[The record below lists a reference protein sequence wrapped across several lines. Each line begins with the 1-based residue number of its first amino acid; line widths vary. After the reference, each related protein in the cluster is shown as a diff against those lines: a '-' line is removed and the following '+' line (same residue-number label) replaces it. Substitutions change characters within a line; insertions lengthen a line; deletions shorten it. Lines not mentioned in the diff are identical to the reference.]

1 MNMKHFSR
9 LAMLCGAVAGAGGWI
24 AAPEARAVGT
34 PVAPPAVYGP
44 GVWQG
49 KATAVV
55 RVLDRLD
62 AHVEMISV
70 PAGTTA
76 HYKSLDITAGRCLE
90 RPATLSPDAA
100 GWLELHDTHPD
111 GATFKGWMLAAE
123 PGLGVFESAV
133 YDVRMVRCEG
143 ANVEPMAP
151 ALPVPAVPVLTP
163 APAGAD
169 QPASP
174 APASGAPGA
183 DALQPPSGSSSLP
196 ATGDAPG
203 ATPEAGGEY

>member
-1 MNMKHFSR
+1 MSKKHFSP
-9 LAMLCGAVAGAGGWI
+9 LALLGGLMAVAAGGWMV
-24 AAPEARAVGT
+24 APSDAQAVGT
-34 PVAPPAVYGP
+34 PLAPPAIYGQ

-49 KATAVV
+49 KGTAVV

-70 PAGTTA
+70 PTGTTA
-76 HYKSLDITAGRCLE
+76 HYKSLDISAGRCLE
-90 RPATLSPDAA
+90 RPKTLSPDAA

-143 ANVEPMAP
+143 ADVAPMTP
-151 ALPVPAVPVLTP
+151 PLPTPAVPVLTP
-163 APAGAD
+163 SAGDQSAPTGDVPGNGGSHAPAGSGAPPAGEAL
-169 QPASP
+169 PASP
-174 APASGAPGA
+174 ES
-183 DALQPPSGSSSLP
+183 
-196 ATGDAPG
+196 
-203 ATPEAGGEY
+203 GGEY

>member
-1 MNMKHFSR
+1 MSMKHFSR
-9 LAMLCGAVAGAGGWI
+9 LALLGGMMVAAGGCWVV
-24 AAPEARAVGT
+24 ATPSAQAVGT
-34 PVAPPAVYGP
+34 PLAPPVVYGQ

-49 KATAVV
+49 KGTAVV

-70 PAGTTA
+70 PTGTTA
-76 HYKSLDITAGRCLE
+76 HYKSLDISAGRCLE
-90 RPATLSPDAA
+90 RPKILSPDAA

-143 ANVEPMAP
+143 ADVAPMTP
-151 ALPVPAVPVLTP
+151 PLPTPVVPVLTP
-163 APAGAD
+163 SAGDQSAPTGDGAGNGGSHAPSGSGTPPAGDAP
-169 QPASP
+169 PASP
-174 APASGAPGA
+174 ES
-183 DALQPPSGSSSLP
+183 
-196 ATGDAPG
+196 
-203 ATPEAGGEY
+203 GGEY

>member
-1 MNMKHFSR
+1 MSKKHFSP
-9 LAMLCGAVAGAGGWI
+9 LAFLGGLMAVATGGWMV
-24 AAPEARAVGT
+24 APSDAQAVGT
-34 PVAPPAVYGP
+34 PLAPPAVYGQ

-49 KATAVV
+49 KGTAVV

-70 PAGTTA
+70 PTGTTA
-76 HYKSLDITAGRCLE
+76 HYKSLDISAGRCLE
-90 RPATLSPDAA
+90 RPKTLSPDAA

-143 ANVEPMAP
+143 ADVAPMTP
-151 ALPVPAVPVLTP
+151 PLPTPAVPVLTP
-163 APAGAD
+163 SAGDQSAPTGDVPGNGGSHAPAGSGAPPAGD
-169 QPASP
+169 ALPASP
-174 APASGAPGA
+174 ES
-183 DALQPPSGSSSLP
+183 
-196 ATGDAPG
+196 
-203 ATPEAGGEY
+203 GGEY

>member
-1 MNMKHFSR
+1 MSKKHFSPQA
-9 LAMLCGAVAGAGGWI
+9 LLGGLMAVAAGGWV
-24 AAPEARAVGT
+24 AAPSDAQAVGT
-34 PVAPPAVYGP
+34 PLAPPAVYGQ

-49 KATAVV
+49 KGTAVV

-70 PAGTTA
+70 PTGTTA
-76 HYKSLDITAGRCLE
+76 HYKSLDISAGRCLE
-90 RPATLSPDAA
+90 RPKTLSPDAA

-143 ANVEPMAP
+143 ADVAPMTP
-151 ALPVPAVPVLTP
+151 PLPTPVVPVLTP
-163 APAGAD
+163 SAGDQSAPTGDVPGNGGSHAPAGSGAPPAGD
-169 QPASP
+169 ALPASP
-174 APASGAPGA
+174 ES
-183 DALQPPSGSSSLP
+183 
-196 ATGDAPG
+196 
-203 ATPEAGGEY
+203 GGEY

>member
-1 MNMKHFSR
+1 MKHFSR
-9 LAMLCGAVAGAGGWI
+9 LAALGGLI
-24 AAPEARAVGT
+24 AAASGWSVTPKAQAVGT
-34 PVAPPAVYGP
+34 PLAPPAVYAP

-49 KATAVV
+49 KGTAVV

-62 AHVEMISV
+62 AHVEVLTI

-76 HYKSLDITAGRCLE
+76 HYKSLDLTAGRCLE
-90 RPATLSPDAA
+90 RPKTLSPDAA

-143 ANVEPMAP
+143 ADVAPMAP
-151 ALPVPAVPVLTP
+151 PLPTPAAPVLAPSGGDKP
-163 APAGAD
+163 ASDATRAGSSAPPAGD
-169 QPASP
+169 T
-174 APASGAPGA
+174 
-183 DALQPPSGSSSLP
+183 PP
-196 ATGDAPG
+196 
-203 ATPEAGGEY
+203 ATPESGGEY

>member
-1 MNMKHFSR
+1 MSMKHFSR
-9 LAMLCGAVAGAGGWI
+9 LAALSSLLAVTVAVTVTGPGGLGMVP
-24 AAPEARAVGT
+24 AALAVGT
-34 PVAPPAVYGP
+34 PLAPPAVYGS

-49 KATAVV
+49 KGTAVV

-62 AHVEMISV
+62 AHVEVISV

-90 RPATLSPDAA
+90 RPKTLSPDAA

-123 PGLGVFESAV
+123 PGMGVFESAV

-143 ANVEPMAP
+143 ADVAPMAP
-151 ALPVPAVPVLTP
+151 PLPTPAVPVLAP
-163 APAGAD
+163 SGEDKSAPAQGAPGSD
-169 QPASP
+169 APPAGDAPPASP
-174 APASGAPGA
+174 ES
-183 DALQPPSGSSSLP
+183 
-196 ATGDAPG
+196 
-203 ATPEAGGEY
+203 GGEY

>member
-1 MNMKHFSR
+1 MSKKHFSP
-9 LAMLCGAVAGAGGWI
+9 LAFLGGLMAVAAGGWVV
-24 AAPEARAVGT
+24 APSDAQAVGT
-34 PVAPPAVYGP
+34 PLAPPAVYGQ

-49 KATAVV
+49 KGTAVV

-70 PAGTTA
+70 PTGTTA
-76 HYKSLDITAGRCLE
+76 HYKSLDISAGRCLE
-90 RPATLSPDAA
+90 RPKTLSPDAA

-143 ANVEPMAP
+143 ADVAPMTP
-151 ALPVPAVPVLTP
+151 PLPTPAVPELTP
-163 APAGAD
+163 SAGDQSAPTGDVPGNGGNHAPAGSGAPPAGD
-169 QPASP
+169 ALPASP
-174 APASGAPGA
+174 ES
-183 DALQPPSGSSSLP
+183 
-196 ATGDAPG
+196 
-203 ATPEAGGEY
+203 GGEY